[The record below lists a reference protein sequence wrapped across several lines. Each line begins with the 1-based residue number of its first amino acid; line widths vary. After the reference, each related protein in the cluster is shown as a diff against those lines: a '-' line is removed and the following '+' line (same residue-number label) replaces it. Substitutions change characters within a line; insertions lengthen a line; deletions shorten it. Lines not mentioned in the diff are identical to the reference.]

1 MGKRLNPRHGSMQ
14 FWPRVRA
21 SRQYARVRYFPAD
34 SKPKFL
40 GFAGYKAGMTHVLA
54 TDMGKTS
61 LTKGERI
68 SIPVTVVECPPMKI
82 SSVRFY
88 TPHNYGTKIL
98 KELFIKPSKEFNRKA
113 PSPKTFASEKDFDKV
128 DLSNITSIKV
138 QVYTQPKMT
147 GFGKK
152 QPEVF
157 ELAIGGKVEEQ
168 LAFVKE
174 HYNKDITINDVF
186 APGDTPDAHAVTT
199 GKGNQGPVKRFG
211 VNLRSH
217 KSEKT
222 IRGPGSLG
230 GWIAQGHIMYRVAF
244 SGQMGYHLR
253 TQYDNQILAIIE
265 DPSEINPEGGFINF
279 GEVKNPCLII
289 RGSLPGPKKRLITLT
304 APQRPTKFRSL
315 PAIDVISKQSKQGN

>member
-1 MGKRLNPRHGSMQ
+1 
-14 FWPRVRA
+14 
-21 SRQYARVRYFPAD
+21 
-34 SKPKFL
+34 
-40 GFAGYKAGMTHVLA
+40 MTHVIA

-61 LTKGERI
+61 ITKGERI
-68 SIPVTVVECPPMKI
+68 SIPVTIVECPPMKI

-88 TPHNYGTKIL
+88 TPHGYGTKVS
-98 KELFIKPSKEFNRKA
+98 KELFFKTSKELKRKT
-113 PSPKTFASEKDFDKV
+113 PLSRKLSTEKDLDKV

-138 QVYTQPKMT
+138 QVYTQPKLT

-157 ELAIGGKVEEQ
+157 ELAIGGTVEEQ

-174 HYNKDITINDVF
+174 HYNKDILVSDVF
-186 APGDTPDAHAVTT
+186 KPGDTPDAHAVTT
-199 GKGNQGPVKRFG
+199 GRGNQGPVKRFG
-211 VNLRSH
+211 VSLRSH

-230 GWIAQGHIMYRVAF
+230 GWKAQGHVMYRIAY
-244 SGQMGYHLR
+244 SGQTGYHLR

-265 DPSEINPEGGFINF
+265 DPSEVNPAGGFINF
-279 GEVKNPCLII
+279 GEVKNNCLLI

-304 APQRPTKFRSL
+304 MPQRPTKFKSL
-315 PAIDVISKQSKQGN
+315 PAVEIISKDSKQGN